1 MVDFLSYLVSSSPSP
16 FLVWATPIVWVRSG
30 ASFFLDTWPKLVQ
43 LGVPTPDF
51 ESGVP
56 DRKRTATFSCWPQWQ
71 DHWVGPEVFVM
82 PASLDFSRFLSLFLQ
97 FSCQFS
103 ELPDIL
109 LIHSSLA
116 ILLLHY
122 SYFWYPLMSHFRTEA
137 FNGIPPQ
144 CRSISPPITNFFF
157 LQNTYISMIKHSWKW
172 LFD

>member
-1 MVDFLSYLVSSSPSP
+1 M
-16 FLVWATPIVWVRSG
+16 
-30 ASFFLDTWPKLVQ
+30 
-43 LGVPTPDF
+43 
-51 ESGVP
+51 
-56 DRKRTATFSCWPQWQ
+56 TFSCWPQWQ

-82 PASLDFSRFLSLFLQ
+82 PAFLDFSRFLSLFLQ

-122 SYFWYPLMSHFRTEA
+122 SYFWYLLLSHFRREA
-137 FNGIPPQ
+137 FNGTLLQ

-172 LFD
+172 LFDLCLSSQLEFELSESKTGSISVQDFFCSFSTGFKTKYTSTRFE